1 MFSDGQIEPN
11 LNEAIKEDCTTPESS
26 GYGST
31 VLDKRRRKSNIAK
44 AIIDKALPNR
54 EKKGYD
60 FKCI

>member
-1 MFSDGQIEPN
+1 MFSDGLIEPN
-11 LNEAIKEDCTTPESS
+11 VDEAIKEDCTTPESS

-54 EKKGYD
+54 EKKGYEL
-60 FKCI
+60 KCI